1 MIWFFIKKNFWD
13 GWENIGNL
21 VVPNLMT
28 LLVVSLMFVGYLF
41 GFSFNPI
48 SLVLMYIMF
57 ILGITCIIVFE
68 SAFGENAKAISEF
81 ETAKISGYF
90 SEIGKAFKENFKVG
104 LVSGFLIVSAVIGVP
119 LYIHMDSFYGVA
131 LGMVLLLFVCI
142 VLLALQ
148 WYVPLRMLLKM
159 GPNKAFKKCFVVLF
173 DNFAFSIFMEF
184 YCIVLFAMS
193 IVCLMTMPGVC
204 GILLARTNA
213 LKLRLLKYD
222 WLDQHPE
229 LKGFGVRKNIPWDAL
244 IREDK
249 AMLGKKGFKD
259 LFGGARTEED

>member
-28 LLVVSLMFVGYLF
+28 LGVLILMLVGYLF

-48 SLVLMYIMF
+48 SLALMYVMI
-57 ILGITCIIVFE
+57 ILGIALIIVFE
-68 SAFGENAKAISEF
+68 SAFAENAKMISNG
-81 ETAKISGYF
+81 ETAKYEGYF
-90 SEIGKAFKENFKVG
+90 SAIGKAFKENFKFG
-104 LVSGFLIVSAVIGVP
+104 LIAGFLLVSAVIGVP

-142 VLLALQ
+142 MMLAFQ
-148 WYVPLRMLLKM
+148 WYIPLKSLLNMPSK
-159 GPNKAFKKCFVVLF
+159 KAMKKCFVVLF
-173 DNFAFSIFMEF
+173 DNFGFSVFVEL
-184 YCIVLFAMS
+184 YCIVLLVMS
-193 IVCLMTMPGVC
+193 VVCLTTMPGSC

-213 LKLRLLKYD
+213 LRLRLLKYD

-229 LKGFGVRKNIPWDAL
+229 QKAQGVRKNIPWEAL

>member
-28 LLVVSLMFVGYLF
+28 LGVLALMFVGYLF

-48 SLVLMYIMF
+48 SLLLMYIMV
-57 ILGITCIIVFE
+57 ILGIACIIVFE
-68 SAFGENAKAISEF
+68 SAFADNAKEIADF
-81 ETAKISGYF
+81 GTAKYSGYF
-90 SEIGKAFKENFKVG
+90 SQIGKAFKENFKFG
-104 LVSGFLIVSAVIGVP
+104 LMTGFLVVSAVTGVP

-131 LGMVLLLFVCI
+131 LGMVLMLFVCI
-142 VLLALQ
+142 VMLAFQ
-148 WYVPLRMLLKM
+148 WYIPLRSLLNMAPK
-159 GPNKAFKKCFVVLF
+159 KALKKCFVVLF

-184 YCIVLFAMS
+184 YCIVLLVMS
-193 IVCLMTMPGVC
+193 IVCLTTMPGAC

-213 LKLRLLKYD
+213 LRLRLLKYD

-229 LKGFGVRKNIPWDAL
+229 QKAQGVRKNIPWSAL
-244 IREDK
+244 IQEDK
-249 AMLGKKGFKD
+249 RLLGNKGFKD
-259 LFGGARTEED
+259 LFGGAKTEED